1 MRVMRPGRTAALFG
15 AALLLARGASAAP
28 TPGDQ
33 GWGWLP
39 GELADY
45 APTGMPDFSQCR
57 RGWSRPA
64 AQAGRPAQWTFA
76 APVALADAL
85 WWLDSRAEPGRA
97 SPPTVSDGHG
107 LVTFYP
113 VFGRAKDDHDPA
125 NLGSLVEDLAL
136 RLGTDGRGGGERR
149 GTAWEGLVG
158 GLRDY
163 LAARR
168 LEGSYTLETRTA
180 PDAAW
185 LRRWTD
191 EGAALVA
198 ALGVWERQGD
208 GWRRVGGHVAAV
220 AGVAPEGGAVSGPSA
235 PVLGAVALADPLAD
249 QVAQTGRGRMV
260 PPDPALHSCRLA
272 PAAHDDAAVVAHDG
286 YALTVGQPEAPLP
299 DQRLV
304 LAGYFGLEAMG
315 EAAAFAGQNPIDLP
329 AAQRGDWR
337 GGVVVMALDAALAIV
352 PAPALRP
359 PSPTAPTTATP
370 NATATA
376 TRRAD
381 MTGTPTPTSE
391 PTATEPGA
399 PSPTLSLGTG
409 TPEGGGRELFLPR
422 LQAAGSGTAVSGK
435 ARSSRPSMVTSRV
448 CNRCARATN
457 SQS

>member
-1 MRVMRPGRTAALFG
+1 MRVKRPGRGVLMLG
-15 AALLLARGASAAP
+15 AVLLLARAASAAP

-39 GELADY
+39 GDLADY
-45 APTGMPDFSQCR
+45 APAGLPDFSQCR

-97 SPPTVSDGHG
+97 APPAVSDGHG

-125 NLGSLVEDLAL
+125 NIGSLVEDLAL

-149 GTAWEGLVG
+149 GTAWDGLLG

-163 LAARR
+163 LSSRR
-168 LEGSYTLETRTA
+168 LEESYALATRVA

-185 LRRWTD
+185 LRREAD
-191 EGAALVA
+191 QGAAMVA
-198 ALGVWERQGD
+198 ALGVWERQDD
-208 GWRRVGGHVAAV
+208 GWRRVGGHYAAV
-220 AGVAPEGGAVSGPSA
+220 AGVAPEGGEAAGADGPV
-235 PVLGAVALADPLAD
+235 PGALALADPLAD

-260 PPDPALHSCRLA
+260 PPDAALHSCRLA

-286 YALTVGQPEAPLP
+286 YALEVPPSESPLP
-299 DQRLV
+299 DRRLV

-329 AAQRGDWR
+329 AAQVGDWR
-337 GGVVVMALDAALAIV
+337 GGVVVMALDAALAIE

-359 PSPTAPTTATP
+359 PSPTAPATVTTP
-370 NATATA
+370 ATATA
-376 TRRAD
+376 IATRLAEP
-381 MTGTPTPTSE
+381 TGTPSASSKATV
-391 PTATEPGA
+391 TASATT
-399 PSPTLSLGTG
+399 SPTLPPRTK
-409 TPEGGGRELFLPR
+409 TPDSGGRELFLPR
-422 LQAAGSGTAVSGK
+422 LQAAGSGTAVSEVGSTRLR
-435 ARSSRPSMVTSRV
+435 RSWP
-448 CNRCARATN
+448 AG
-457 SQS
+457 

>member
-1 MRVMRPGRTAALFG
+1 MRVKRPGRTAALLG

-97 SPPTVSDGHG
+97 SPPAVSDGHG

-113 VFGRAKDDHDPA
+113 VFGRARDDHDPA

-149 GTAWEGLVG
+149 GTAWQGLVG

-168 LEGSYTLETRTA
+168 LDGSYTLETRTA

-185 LRRWTD
+185 LRRWAD
-191 EGAALVA
+191 EGAAVVA

-208 GWRRVGGHVAAV
+208 AWRRVGGHYAAV
-220 AGVAPEGGAVSGPSA
+220 AGVVPEGGVGAGPPA
-235 PVLGAVALADPLAD
+235 PVLGTVALADPLAD
-249 QVAQTGRGRMV
+249 QVAQNGRGRMV

-272 PAAHDDAAVVAHDG
+272 PAAHDDAAVAAHDG
-286 YALTVGQPEAPLP
+286 YALTVDLSEAPLP

-304 LAGYFGLEAMG
+304 VAGYFGLEAMG

-329 AAQRGDWR
+329 AEQGGDWR

-352 PAPALRP
+352 PAPVLRP
-359 PSPTAPTTATP
+359 PSPTSP
-370 NATATA
+370 ATATA
-376 TRRAD
+376 TV
-381 MTGTPTPTSE
+381 TPTREAAPTRTTTSSPE
-391 PTATEPGA
+391 PTATREPA
-399 PSPTLSLGTG
+399 VASPTLPRATG
-409 TPEGGGRELFLPR
+409 TPEGGRRDLFLPW
-422 LQAAGSGTAVSGK
+422 LQAAGSGMAVSGN
-435 ARSSRPSMVTSRV
+435 ARSSRLSMVTRRV
-448 CNRCARATN
+448 CSRFARATN